1 MSPTLGQQLRRAR
14 ELQYLTLA
22 DLAHETRIPV
32 SRLRDLENDEYT
44 TFGGIAYV
52 RMSLKAYAAR
62 LEVDAGEAL
71 ARLAAPHP
79 PDSKS
84 DLPGLRRTPEWVLP
98 SAFARRRTSTPG
110 RPLNKAIGARDPLGR
125 ELKAMAIACAIT
137 LLLGASY
144 LVAQAFQQNREAP
157 PPAPATTDH
166 LEPSDSV
173 AARSGEIRQTATQT
187 FQVPPPSVSPP
198 KAIPVAPDPPVVKA
212 ELVK

>member
-1 MSPTLGQQLRRAR
+1 MSPSLGQQLRRAR

-22 DLAHETRIPV
+22 DLAHETRIPA

-62 LEVDAGEAL
+62 L
-71 ARLAAPHP
+71 AAPHP
-79 PDSKS
+79 PDSRS

-98 SAFARRRTSTPG
+98 TAFAQRRASTPAR
-110 RPLNKAIGARDPLGR
+110 RPDKAIGARDPLGR

-144 LVAQAFQQNREAP
+144 WVAQAFQQDREASP
-157 PPAPATTDH
+157 HAPATADTFD
-166 LEPSDSV
+166 LSDSG
-173 AARSGEIRQTATQT
+173 APSPGEPRRTATQT
-187 FQVPPPSVSPP
+187 SPEPPPSVSPP
-198 KAIPVAPDPPVVKA
+198 KAIPVGPDPPVVKA